1 MKGDWKMKN
10 KKGFTLIELMIVVAI
25 IGILAALAI
34 PDFMKMMAK
43 SKQSEARTNLSAIY
57 TMQSSYFGTHNTFGN
72 TFGLIGWSPSG
83 QNLYAYYIADQTIDA
98 HSQKGGTY
106 DQCSATNVATNQ
118 LAFTV
123 SACANI
129 DSDDT
134 ADDWTIDDSKDFEN
148 VTDDV
153 EVGG

>member
-1 MKGDWKMKN
+1 MKN

-43 SKQSEARTNLSAIY
+43 SKQSEARTNLSAVY
-57 TMQSSYFGTHNTFGN
+57 TMQTSYFGTHNTYGD
-72 TFGLIGWSPSG
+72 TFGRIGWSPSG
-83 QNLYAYYIADQTIDA
+83 QNLYAYYIAGQTIRP
-98 HSQKGGTY
+98 HPEKGGE
-106 DQCSATNVATNQ
+106 DSECSAHTDVGSLDQ
-118 LAFTV
+118 LTFTV

-134 ADDWTIDDSKDFEN
+134 RDNWWIDNSKDFEN
-148 VTDDV
+148 APDDV